1 MIGRQSILGHWLDGS
16 AIARETILMPTPTT
30 PWWAIASAI
39 LTATIVVWWVRRN
52 RNRYLAITSAKRDR
66 DTGSQSPYDRSSWHS
81 GSNLGKLGNPVS
93 IKGPVL
99 KVGGKFTLL
108 IPLEAGGNDLIK
120 CSRGIAEIVGE
131 DLKVTIPDWLSDKM
145 GLEEGSLVHVDNED
159 GKFNITAIEARP
171 GYTRR
176 N

>member
-1 MIGRQSILGHWLDGS
+1 MSMD
-16 AIARETILMPTPTT
+16 ATT
-30 PWWAIASAI
+30 GWEAVGAV
-39 LTATIVVWWVRRN
+39 LVATIVVLWGRWN
-52 RNRYLAITSAKRDR
+52 RNRYLANTRAKRNRDAGLQLPR
-66 DTGSQSPYDRSSWHS
+66 DTGSQLPYDRSSWHARP
-81 GSNLGKLGNPVS
+81 NLGKTGNPVS

-120 CSRGIAEIVGE
+120 CSRGIAEIEGE
-131 DLKVTIPDWLSDKM
+131 DLKVTVPDWLADKM
-145 GLEEGSLVHVDNED
+145 GLEEGSLVHVDNDD
-159 GKFNITAIEARP
+159 GKFNITAIEAQP

>member
-1 MIGRQSILGHWLDGS
+1 MSMY
-16 AIARETILMPTPTT
+16 ATT
-30 PWWAIASAI
+30 AWEAVGAV
-39 LTATIVVWWVRRN
+39 LVATIVVLWIRWN
-52 RNRYLAITSAKRDR
+52 RNRYFANASAKRNR
-66 DTGSQSPYDRSSWHS
+66 DASLQLACEIGSQLPYDRSSWHP
-81 GSNLGKLGNPVS
+81 GPNLDKTGNPVS

-99 KVGGKFTLL
+99 KVDGKFTLL

-120 CSRGIAEIVGE
+120 CSRGIAEIEGE

-159 GKFNITAIEARP
+159 GKFNITAIEAKP
-171 GYTRR
+171 EYTRR

>member
-1 MIGRQSILGHWLDGS
+1 MD
-16 AIARETILMPTPTT
+16 ATT
-30 PWWAIASAI
+30 GWEAVGAV
-39 LTATIVVWWVRRN
+39 LVATIVVLWGRWN
-52 RNRYLAITSAKRDR
+52 RNRYLANTSAKRNRDAGLQPPR
-66 DTGSQSPYDRSSWHS
+66 DTGSQLPYDRSSWHA
-81 GSNLGKLGNPVS
+81 GPNLGKAGNPVS

-99 KVGGKFTLL
+99 RVGGKFTLL

-120 CSRGIAEIVGE
+120 CSRGIAEIEGE
-131 DLKVTIPDWLSDKM
+131 DLKVTIEDWLADKM

-159 GKFNITAIEARP
+159 GKFNITAIEAKP